1 MLELYSPL
9 WEMMDLFNSPFE
21 RRIENHG
28 LRNIKRPHNLVNV
41 KDENGNIIA
50 QKLSV
55 VTTPFK
61 KEDVT
66 AQVVGDTL
74 VVKCGSENVKDAE
87 NEEVIFRGISAQ
99 SYEFSLKLSKTV
111 DKNRISGENID
122 GVLTITL
129 PLIREE
135 EKIPDAIDIAIN

>member
-9 WEMMDLFNSPFE
+9 WEMMDMFNNPFE
-21 RRIENHG
+21 RKIENHG

-41 KDENGNIIA
+41 KDESGKVVA

-74 VVKCGSENVKDAE
+74 VVKCGSENIKDQE
-87 NEEVIFRGISAQ
+87 NEDVIFRGISSQ
-99 SYEFSLKLSKTV
+99 SYQFELKLGKMV
-111 DKNRISGENID
+111 DKEHITGENVD
-122 GVLTITL
+122 GVLTIVL
-129 PLIREE
+129 PLLKEE
-135 EKIPDAIDIAIN
+135 EKKQDVIDVKIG